1 MIIVIICITI
11 SRRKIIINPLATDSS
26 LVVINP
32 LQQLTEMGGPVM
44 WVLLGLAVVGLV
56 AFFYLVIT
64 GALFAPRLTSR
75 LRKTLNQWQQQPS
88 HQCAESLN
96 DASGWLTRCNPLPQI
111 IHAAMTFSL
120 EQRDGTEVREDLA
133 RRSQQALKPFEAPL
147 KVIEVI
153 AALAPLLGLLGTVM
167 GMMSAFS
174 AMSVAEGQANASQL
188 SGGIYEALTTTAA
201 GLVVAIPLAA
211 IAAWAEFRLRQL
223 NLMINDTLVRVITTP
238 IEAAETRA
246 LSTPKRAPTVTAE
259 PRATELDAAYAVS

>member
-1 MIIVIICITI
+1 M
-11 SRRKIIINPLATDSS
+11 NPLITNLSGAA
-26 LVVINP
+26 LNP

-44 WVLLGLAVVGLV
+44 WALLGLAVLGVV

-88 HQCAESLN
+88 QHCVESLN
-96 DASGWLTRCNPLPQI
+96 DVSGWPARCNPLPQI
-111 IHAAMTFSL
+111 IRVAMTTML
-120 EQRDGTEVREDLA
+120 ECRDGTNVREELA
-133 RRSQQALKPFEAPL
+133 RQSQQALKPFEAPL

-201 GLVVAIPLAA
+201 GLVVAIPFAA
-211 IAAWAEFRLRQL
+211 IATWAEFRLRLL

-238 IEAAETRA
+238 IEIRETRA
-246 LSTPKRAPTVTAE
+246 RSTEKPAPAVTAE
-259 PRATELDAAYAVS
+259 PREAQRDATYATG

>member
-1 MIIVIICITI
+1 M
-11 SRRKIIINPLATDSS
+11 NPLTTDFSGAA
-26 LVVINP
+26 INP

-44 WVLLGLAVVGLV
+44 WVLLGLAVLGLV

-88 HQCAESLN
+88 QHCVESLN
-96 DASGWLTRCNPLPQI
+96 DVSGWLTRCNPLPQMI
-111 IHAAMTFSL
+111 RVAMITSL
-120 EQRDGTEVREDLA
+120 ECRDGTDVREELA
-133 RRSQQALKPFEAPL
+133 RQSQHALKPFEAPL

-201 GLVVAIPLAA
+201 GLVVAIPFAA
-211 IAAWAEFRLRQL
+211 IAAWAEFRLRRL
-223 NLMINDTLVRVITTP
+223 NLMMNDTLVRVITTP
-238 IEAAETRA
+238 IEVRETRA
-246 LSTPKRAPTVTAE
+246 RSTETPTPAVTAK
-259 PRATELDAAYAVS
+259 PRATQRDDAYATG

>member
-1 MIIVIICITI
+1 MNSLT
-11 SRRKIIINPLATDSS
+11 TDLSGAA
-26 LVVINP
+26 LNP

-44 WVLLGLAVVGLV
+44 WALLGLAVLGLV

-88 HQCAESLN
+88 RHCVESLN
-96 DASGWLTRCNPLPQI
+96 DVSGWLARCNPLPQI
-111 IHAAMTFSL
+111 IRVAMTTML
-120 EQRDGTEVREDLA
+120 ECRDGTNVREELA
-133 RRSQQALKPFEAPL
+133 RQSQQVLKPFEAPL

-201 GLVVAIPLAA
+201 GLVVAIPFAA
-211 IAAWAEFRLRQL
+211 IAAWAEFRLRLL

-238 IEAAETRA
+238 IEIRETRA
-246 LSTPKRAPTVTAE
+246 RSTEKPAPAVTAE
-259 PRATELDAAYAVS
+259 PRAAQRDATYATG